1 MMKCMI
7 NVSGSRTCR
16 KILALWCLMAACTAT
31 GYGQRKQSQLPP
43 GLDAYIEK
51 VLEAFHVPGLSI
63 AVVKDG
69 RVVLT
74 KGYGVRKTGSGLP
87 VDAHTLFPIASNSKA
102 FTATALGIL
111 AERGKLQWEDR
122 VIDHLPWFRLSDPY
136 VTREI
141 TIKDLLV
148 HNSGLAPYAGD
159 LLQFPVTTFTRG
171 EIVEKIRHLPLA
183 NSFRSAYAYDNV
195 LYLVAGEVIKAVS
208 GLEWEDFIRQE
219 ILGPVGMSETLHRF
233 SLFQEQSNA
242 AASHIPDSKGN
253 ISVLETFFEEGM
265 SDKSNPAGGIVS
277 NAADMAKWMQL
288 QLDSGKTGT
297 GKALFQPATTALLW
311 QGVNPMPELNVPAW
325 IAPARTSLNAYALGF
340 RVYMNRGTKVVT
352 HGGKLDGFVS
362 CVMMFPEINLGITV
376 LTNQESSNAYYA
388 IIHHIA
394 GYYLKTGPFDWMTGY
409 RRQEDAKFARF
420 SEMEQQALGKRDS
433 SSRPAL
439 PLEKYC
445 GTYRDPWYGDITIT
459 MKDGALHM
467 KFSHTPVFYGKL
479 EHWQYET
486 FIVRW
491 DHREVR
497 GDAFITFSLTPEGKI
512 DAAKMKAVSPL
523 TDVSLDFHDL
533 DLKPVNKN

>member
-1 MMKCMI
+1 MI
-7 NVSGSRTCR
+7 NLTGSTCR
-16 KILALWCLMAACTAT
+16 KVLVLCCLAVTCSATAYARQQAT
-31 GYGQRKQSQLPP
+31 LPP

-51 VLEAFHVPGLSI
+51 VLKVFHVPGLSI

-69 RVVLT
+69 QVVLS
-74 KGYGVRKTGSGLP
+74 KGYGIRKTGGGQR
-87 VDAHTLFPIASNSKA
+87 VDEHTLFPIASNSKA

-111 AERGKLQWEDR
+111 AERGQLKWDDP

-136 VTREI
+136 VTREL

-159 LLQFPVTTFTRG
+159 LMQFPVTTFTRR
-171 EIVEKIRHLPLA
+171 EIVEKIRHLPLV

-195 LYLVAGEVIKAVS
+195 LYLAAGEVIKAVS

-219 ILGPVGMSETLHRF
+219 ILTPAGMRETLHRF
-233 SLFQEQSNA
+233 SLFQQEANI

-277 NAADMAKWMQL
+277 NATDMAKWMLL
-288 QLDSGKTGT
+288 QLDSGRMAT
-297 GKALFQPATTALLW
+297 GKALFKPATTTLLW

-340 RVYMNRGTKVVT
+340 RVYLNRGAKVVT

-376 LTNQESSNAYYA
+376 LTNQESGNAYNA
-388 IIHHIA
+388 IIQHIADHYLKTAPFDWIA
-394 GYYLKTGPFDWMTGY
+394 GYRK
-409 RRQEDAKFARF
+409 QEDAKFARF
-420 SEMEQQALGKRDS
+420 SQLEQQALGVRDAN
-433 SSRPAL
+433 SRPAL
-439 PLEKYC
+439 PLQKYC
-445 GTYRDPWYGDITIT
+445 GTYRDPWYGDVVIT
-459 MKDGALHM
+459 MKDGGLHM
-467 KFSHTPVFYGKL
+467 TFSHTPVFYGKL

-497 GDAFITFSLTPEGKI
+497 GDAFVTFSLTPEGKI
-512 DAAKMKAVSPL
+512 DAVKMKAVSPL

-533 DLKPVNKN
+533 DLKPVNKK